1 MNPRQIRLV
10 QRSFALIEPFADQ
23 IGTSFYEKLI
33 ELAPD
38 IPPAAQDNVQAQ
50 QRKLMVFLG
59 EFVKL
64 QLRSLL
70 TMPVT
75 AARELETAIPG
86 VAELVEDHAGL
97 GLDVEHF
104 ALAKEAL
111 LWSFAQQLGPQFDEP
126 TAKAWSAAIDMI
138 SDSMIRVMR
147 GEAQDPAQ
155 LEAASAPRV
164 ETDPRVLESLYRH

>member
-1 MNPRQIRLV
+1 MKSRQIRLL
-10 QRSFALIEPFADQ
+10 QRSFALIEPFSDQ
-23 IGTSFYEKLI
+23 VGTSFYEKLL

-38 IPPAAQDNVQAQ
+38 IQPGSQDDMHAR
-50 QRKLMVFLG
+50 QRKLMTFIG

-75 AARELETAIPG
+75 GAHELEAAIPG
-86 VAELVEDHAGL
+86 VAQLVVDHAEL

-111 LWSFAQQLGPQFDEP
+111 LWSFARQLGDQFDEP
-126 TAKAWSAAIDMI
+126 SAKAWSAAIDMI

-147 GEAQDPAQ
+147 GEAQVLAGQ
-155 LEAASAPRV
+155 EAPRV
-164 ETDPRVLESLYRH
+164 ETDARVLESLYRH